1 VQKLIRRPAHIRQ
14 PDHQDDR
21 GVEHDHQANL
31 ASPRWQLPS
40 AAVVLMGDRI
50 VVMEKDP
57 GHVIAEVRVPLAHP
71 RLKKSNDC

>member
-1 VQKLIRRPAHIRQ
+1 M
-14 PDHQDDR
+14 
-21 GVEHDHQANL
+21 
-31 ASPRWQLPS
+31 PS